1 VASPRSGTDRD
12 SSRYH
17 HPTFETE
24 SEVAVPLL
32 DLFWAMLWFFLFFV
46 WIWLL
51 ISIFSDIFRSPD
63 LSGWGKALWTI
74 FVIVLPFLGVLVYL
88 IARGNSMQQRAI
100 DDAAA
105 REKATRQYIQDVSGG
120 SSTAGELAKLDELR
134 KSGVLTDA
142 EFAAQKAKLL
152 A

>member
-1 VASPRSGTDRD
+1 M
-12 SSRYH
+12 
-17 HPTFETE
+17 
-24 SEVAVPLL
+24 L
-32 DLFWAMLWFFLFFV
+32 DIFWAMLWFFLFFV

-74 FVIVLPFLGVLVYL
+74 FVIFLPFLGVLAYL
-88 IARGNSMQQRAI
+88 IARGSSMQQRAI

-120 SSTAGELAKLDELR
+120 GSAASELAKLDELR
-134 KSGVLTDA
+134 KSGVLTDS